1 LDAIFEKSKPTMPVV
16 FITSPASDAIGDLVK
31 LAERSGFGGSKF
43 CSLCLGQGQELV
55 SLVPL
60 LKHISDKTYFEYNN
74 SGWTNS
80 TQARVTTGFVVGGYK
95 LSIDVIRGNKLTEL
109 WIK

>member
-1 LDAIFEKSKPTMPVV
+1 LDAIFEQSKPTTPVV
-16 FITSPASDAIGDLVK
+16 FITSAASDAIGELMK

-60 LKHISDKTYFEYNN
+60 FIQTYFR
-74 SGWTNS
+74 
-80 TQARVTTGFVVGGYK
+80 QDLF
-95 LSIDVIRGNKLTEL
+95 
-109 WIK
+109 

>member
-1 LDAIFEKSKPTMPVV
+1 LFSSLDAIFEQSKPTMPVV

-60 LKHISDKTYFEYNN
+60 FIKTYFRQNL
-74 SGWTNS
+74 
-80 TQARVTTGFVVGGYK
+80 F
-95 LSIDVIRGNKLTEL
+95 
-109 WIK
+109 